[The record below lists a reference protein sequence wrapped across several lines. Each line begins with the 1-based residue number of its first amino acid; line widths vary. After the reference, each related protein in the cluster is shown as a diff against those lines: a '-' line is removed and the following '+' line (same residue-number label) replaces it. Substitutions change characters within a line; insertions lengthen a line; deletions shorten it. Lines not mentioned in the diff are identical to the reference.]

1 MLFREE
7 PNLKKIR
14 SKRLSFLFFLV
25 CFFTLII
32 IARLFYVQIIKHKF
46 YQSLARDTYQF
57 GQTVLPKRGEFFTLN
72 KPVNLDLLKKTFN
85 QLKKDD
91 TSSVAINRQGSLLY
105 AVPAQI
111 EQPIKTIEQ
120 VGPFLNWDEQEIKQ
134 RQEKMIKL
142 TKEKDFY
149 EPLAHRLSDFSWKE
163 IEALNLL
170 GIKKEEED
178 YRFYPEDELFSH
190 LLGFVSYKDDIAQ
203 GQYGL
208 EEYFD
213 QELTR
218 GQDVILTLDQTIQFT
233 ARQYLLEAIDKFD
246 AIGGTVV
253 VMEVG
258 TGRILALVNNPDFNP
273 NDYGSIKDYQI
284 FSNSAIS
291 KVYEPGS
298 IFKVITMAAALN
310 EQKVTPNTYYED
322 KGSVKVGPKIITNST
337 GESYGWQTMIQVLEK
352 SLNTGAVFVAQ
363 QLTPTLF
370 KNYISRFGF
379 GSFTNIESVNEQ
391 KGNINNLDKREPIY
405 LANISFGQGISV
417 TPVQLITA
425 FGAIAN
431 QGKLVSS
438 HLVEGL
444 TNLDGTISW
453 YQPKVVKQVIT
464 SQAATDLTAM
474 MVSVVKNGFCKSAG
488 VAGYLVAGKSGTA
501 QVPSKEGGGYSE
513 DTIHSFIGFAPA
525 NQPRF
530 VVLVKLDQPQKGD
543 FSANTV
549 GPFFSKL
556 TSFILD
562 YLQISPS
569 D

>member
-14 SKRLSFLFFLV
+14 LRRLSFLSFLIY
-25 CFFTLII
+25 FLTLII
-32 IARLFYVQIIKHKF
+32 VARLFYIQIIKHKF
-46 YQSLARDTYQF
+46 YQSIARNTYQF
-57 GQTVLPKRGEFFTLN
+57 GQTALPQRGEIFTFN
-72 KPVNLDLLKKTFN
+72 KPINLEVASKTFD

-91 TSSVAINRQGSLLY
+91 LSSVAINRQGNLLY

-111 EQPIKTIEQ
+111 KQPMETIEQ
-120 VGPFLNWDEQEIKQ
+120 IGPFLNWDEQEIKQ
-134 RQEKMIKL
+134 RQEKMIML
-142 TKEKDFY
+142 ANEEDLY
-149 EPLAHRLSDFSWKE
+149 EPLAHHLSDFSWKE
-163 IEALNLL
+163 IEALNLS
-170 GIKKEEED
+170 GIKEEAED
-178 YRFYPEDELFSH
+178 YRFYPGDELFSH

-218 GQDVILTLDQTIQFT
+218 GQNIILTLDQTIQFT

-258 TGRILALVNNPDFNP
+258 TGRILALVNHPDFNP
-273 NDYGSIKDYQI
+273 NNYGAVKDYQI
-284 FSNSAIS
+284 FSNSAIC

-298 IFKVITMAAALN
+298 IFKVITMASALN
-310 EQKVTPNTYYED
+310 EQKVTPNTYYQD
-322 KGSVKVGPKIITNST
+322 KGSIKVGPKIITNST
-337 GESYGWQTMIQVLEK
+337 GKSYGWQTMTQVLEK

-363 QLTPTLF
+363 KLKLTLF

-379 GSFTNIESVNEQ
+379 GAFTNIESVNEQ
-391 KGNINNLDKREPIY
+391 KGNINNLDKKEPIY

-417 TPVQLITA
+417 TPIQLITA
-425 FGAIAN
+425 VGAIAN
-431 QGKLVSS
+431 QGKLVSP
-438 HLVEGL
+438 HLVEGA

-453 YQPKVVKQVIT
+453 HQPKVVKQVIT
-464 SQAATDLTAM
+464 SQTATDLTAM

-488 VAGYLVAGKSGTA
+488 VSDYLVAGKSGTA
-501 QVPSKEGGGYSE
+501 QVPSKQGDYSE

-530 VVLVKLDQPQKGD
+530 VALVKLDRPQKGD

-549 GPFFSKL
+549 GPFFSRL
-556 TSFILD
+556 ASFILD
-562 YLQISPS
+562 YLQIPPS
-569 D
+569 Y